1 MALPKGYVVSGLTD
15 YVEINKDALIRDVV
29 LGFVEGDTIA
39 KMGKQ
44 MGVKGSEVL
53 NYLNVD
59 PVLQNGKG
67 CGFSPVGNTNFSERT
82 VETHILKVNDE
93 WCNDDLLGKYAEYLV
108 KFGANKNA
116 EEFGFE
122 KEILDGIGRGIN
134 KKMEKIVWQGDT
146 GLSITGLI
154 ELAEGAD
161 SASTIFTDAF
171 SADTAMTIY
180 DKVKA
185 VIMEI
190 PEEILDNAVVFV
202 SPSNFRSLVFELLEK
217 NNFHI
222 TPEEIEKGEFY
233 FPATTIPIH
242 KTYGLTG
249 VDNKIYAT
257 TWGNMIYACDMMSD
271 REEYR
276 VWFSDDND
284 VHRLKI
290 KFNMGVTT
298 LFPDAVV
305 LGE

>member
-1 MALPKGYVVSGLTD
+1 MAGYNVSGLTN
-15 YVEINKDALIRDVV
+15 YVEINKDILIRDLV
-29 LGFVEGDTIA
+29 LGFNEGDTIA

-59 PVLQNGKG
+59 PVLQAGKG
-67 CGFSPVGNTNFSERT
+67 CGFSASGSTDFSERKVDT
-82 VETHILKVNDE
+82 KILKVNDE
-93 WCNDDLLGKYAEYLV
+93 WCNDDLLGKYTEYVV

-122 KEILDGIGRGIN
+122 KEILDGIGKGIN

-146 GLSITGLI
+146 GLTITGLLG
-154 ELAEGAD
+154 LAEGAD
-161 SASTIFTDAF
+161 SASTINVTL
-171 SADTAMTIY
+171 SASGSVY
-180 DKVKA
+180 DNVKA

-190 PEEILDNAVVFV
+190 PEEILDKAVVFI
-202 SPSNFRSLVFELLEK
+202 SPANFRSLVFELLEM

-222 TPEEIEKGEFY
+222 SPEEIEKGEFY
-233 FPATTIPIH
+233 FPGTTIPVH
-242 KTYGLTG
+242 KTFGLSG
-249 VDNKIYAT
+249 VEDKIYAT
-257 TWGNMIYACDMMSD
+257 TWENMVYACDMMSD
-271 REEYR
+271 KEEYR
-276 VWFSDDND
+276 VWFSDDDD

-305 LGE
+305 LGAE